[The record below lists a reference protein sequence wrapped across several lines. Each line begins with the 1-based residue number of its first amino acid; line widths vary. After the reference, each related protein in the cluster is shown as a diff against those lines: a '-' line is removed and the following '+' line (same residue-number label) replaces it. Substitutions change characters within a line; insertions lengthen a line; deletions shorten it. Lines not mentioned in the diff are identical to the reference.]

1 MLLSAQQVADSGGDE
16 KAGKADSATFLQL
29 EDVVEGILRSRY
41 RPLRARYRQYFLE
54 RKQQQ
59 QHVLTEAAAAAA
71 PSPGSTGAEGDVES
85 LMAVPAQ
92 RERSQVSSSKLTV
105 AEPDSSLHTNCI
117 PCSCPSATLSSLHTV
132 HGRRSRWAGQLD
144 GSSLLLW
151 WQHSALRRASIPSS
165 VILPVKAVQRRHERQ
180 PRLCVQERLRWIWS
194 SNVSKDRCCLSE
206 QSKRRGPSSAVGG
219 QTRQAQGCG
228 CRISLRISSVVSS
241 ETTSWSPFWNYAWP
255 LDLSEHW
262 DKTSLDSFL
271 PCRFLMHMKIGNSS
285 TWTMRP
291 VPSTMASSGQG
302 SEGA

>member
-1 MLLSAQQVADSGGDE
+1 MHLSCAIYGTCVSLHPSRFAQKKWGPARTARAAVIYLEEIVRVLLSAQQVADSGGDE

-117 PCSCPSATLSSLHTV
+117 PCSALFWEQGLGNLFMMPGPGTHPVSLSPMGRATV
-132 HGRRSRWAGQLD
+132 DFQAF
-144 GSSLLLW
+144 
-151 WQHSALRRASIPSS
+151 
-165 VILPVKAVQRRHERQ
+165 V
-180 PRLCVQERLRWIWS
+180 
-194 SNVSKDRCCLSE
+194 DR
-206 QSKRRGPSSAVGG
+206 
-219 QTRQAQGCG
+219 
-228 CRISLRISSVVSS
+228 
-241 ETTSWSPFWNYAWP
+241 
-255 LDLSEHW
+255 
-262 DKTSLDSFL
+262 
-271 PCRFLMHMKIGNSS
+271 
-285 TWTMRP
+285 
-291 VPSTMASSGQG
+291 
-302 SEGA
+302 